1 MARHSLDL
9 DRRGFLKAGAA
20 GALATAVG
28 GRTLLQQDD
37 EETQRVDPGTGDDLV
52 KTVCTHCSVGC
63 GLQIA
68 VEEDTVVGQE
78 SWDDNPVNQGGLCSK
93 GASLTQT
100 ENSEQRLKE
109 PLKLEDGEWVRMEWD
124 AILDEIAGRLDDI
137 REETGPHGTF
147 WCGSAC
153 HSNEAA
159 YLIRK
164 LAALYGTNNV
174 DHQARICHST
184 TVTGIANTWGVGAMT
199 NNNNDMR
206 NIDVN
211 LIIGHNPL
219 ESHPVAWQHFQE
231 AQRRGGTHIVAEPR
245 YTKTAAAADDYIH
258 FRSGT
263 DVAFIY
269 GLIHHIVENDLH
281 DEEFIQ
287 SRVMEPT
294 WEEFRDD
301 VLPQY
306 DVETVSDICGT
317 PVEELEG
324 LAETLADA
332 DVSSVEW
339 AMGGTQHNNGTGN
352 TRAYAMLN
360 LALGHAAQPG
370 GGTPIYRG
378 HDNVQG
384 ATDLGVDSG
393 NTPGYYGLDQG
404 AWEHW
409 ANVWDESPYTSGDM
423 DYEWLHDRFHSTE
436 LMEKN
441 GFTVARW
448 FEGVLDDQW
457 EIYQPDPLRAA
468 IFWGHGL
475 GSLSEYK
482 RVREAVNEL
491 EFIVNI
497 DIFPNQVAELADAD
511 TDVYMLP
518 AATNIEEA
526 GSATNTGRQLQWR
539 NQAVS
544 PRHNA
549 RRDWVLMTQFAERLG
564 FGDHFDYDEV
574 EDVLREINL
583 GVRSVGYIGQT
594 PERLKAHQEASD
606 LFSVE
611 DLRADLDDD
620 EEVEIEDGETVEIQD
635 GEVYGLP
642 WPCWHEDHPGTPI
655 LYDASLHP
663 EDGGMDFRANW
674 WDAAVDEVEN
684 DEDPEVEPDD
694 HLRESFEPDWW
705 DGTLEGVPQ
714 YPLYANVLPDDP
726 SEPASLTI
734 PIEGAL
740 DEEVSVADV
749 AEALDEEGYD
759 VDLDRYEEFD
769 NEQPDAPWGRG
780 RARMKAW
787 NLEDEIPVHREP
799 AVTPRPD
806 LVDDYPCNEHTEDHW
821 RVELDNEAVQQENLD
836 AYEELEEHGDVEPMV
851 LTSGRQVEHTGAGA
865 KTRSTL
871 GTASRSPMMYLEINP
886 DVADELGVD
895 DGDWIAVTT
904 PHAEMFV
911 QTNVTERVPQDHA
924 FAPYHWSGILEG
936 EDLTENY
943 GGEMEGLE
951 PLVIGESINAGTA
964 PAYDRETQMQE
975 TKVTLCN
982 VRVADDEEIP
992 ELSEQQLQWQ
1002 EQRMNRDKR

>member
-1 MARHSLDL
+1 MSQSSLDI
-9 DRRGFLKAGAA
+9 DRRGFLKAGAVGTLA
-20 GALATAVG
+20 GAVG
-28 GRTLLQQDD
+28 GRTLLQ
-37 EETQRVDPGTGDDLV
+37 RVDGDEAAAVDPDAADELV

-63 GLQIA
+63 GLQMA
-68 VEEDTVVGQE
+68 VEDDTLVGQE
-78 SWDDNPVNQGGLCSK
+78 AWEDNPINQGGLCSK

-100 ENSEQRLKE
+100 VNSDKRLKE
-109 PLKLEDGEWVRMEWD
+109 PLKLEDGEWVAMEWD
-124 AILDEIAGRLDDI
+124 EILTEITDRLDDI
-137 REETGPHGTF
+137 REETGPHGVF

-164 LAALYGTNNV
+164 LAAFYGTNNV

-206 NIDVN
+206 NVDVN

-219 ESHPVAWQHFQE
+219 ESHPVAWQHFQV
-231 AQRRGGTHIVAEPR
+231 AQQRGGQHIVAEPR
-245 YTKTAAAADDYIH
+245 YTKTAAAADDYYH

-269 GLIHHIVENDLH
+269 GLAYHIVYNLEAH
-281 DEEFIQ
+281 DEEFIT

-301 VLPQY
+301 VLPEY
-306 DVETVSDICGT
+306 DLETVSDICDT
-317 PVEELEG
+317 PVEDLEE
-324 LAETLADA
+324 LAETLAEA
-332 DVSSVEW
+332 DVSCVEW

-384 ATDLGVDSG
+384 ATDLGVDAG
-393 NTPGYYGLDQG
+393 NTPGYYGLDPG

-409 ANVWDESPYTSGDM
+409 TNVWTESPYTSGEITYD
-423 DYEWLHDRFHSTE
+423 ELVDRFTDTE

-448 FEGVLDDQW
+448 FEGVLDDEW

-491 EFIVNI
+491 DFIVNV
-497 DIFPNQVAELADAD
+497 DIFPNQVAELAETD

-539 NQAVS
+539 NQAIS
-544 PRHNA
+544 PRHDS
-549 RRDWVLMTQFAERLG
+549 RPDWELMCEFADYLG
-564 FGDHFDYDEV
+564 FGEHFDYDEV

-583 GVRSVGYIGQT
+583 GVRSIGYIGQT

-611 DLRADLDDD
+611 DLRAELDDD
-620 EEVEIEDGETVEIQD
+620 EEVETEDGESVEILD

-642 WPCWHEDHPGTPI
+642 WPCWHDEHPGTPI
-655 LYDASLHP
+655 LYWDELHP

-674 WDAAVDEVEN
+674 WDAAVDAV
-684 DEDPEVEPDD
+684 DEGDDPEVDPED
-694 HLRESFEPDWW
+694 HLRDPYEPDWW

-714 YPLYANVLPDDP
+714 YPLYSTVLPDDP
-726 SEPASLTI
+726 EEPASLTL

-740 DEEVSVADV
+740 DEETSVADV
-749 AEALDEEGYD
+749 AEALEDEGFD
-759 VDLDRYEEFD
+759 VDVDRYADFD
-769 NEQPDAPWGRG
+769 NPQPDAPWGRG

-787 NLEDEIPVHREP
+787 QLEDEIPVHREP

-806 LVDDYPCNEHTEDHW
+806 LVDDYPCNERVEDHW
-821 RVELDNEAVQQENLD
+821 RVELDNEAVQQDNID
-836 AYEELEEHGDVEPMV
+836 AVSDLEEMGDVDPMV

-886 DVADELGVD
+886 EVAGDLEVE
-895 DGDWIAVTT
+895 DGDWIVVTT
-904 PHAEMFV
+904 PHAEMVV
-911 QTNVTERVPQDHA
+911 QTSVTERVNTSHA

-936 EDLTENY
+936 EDMTQNVPD
-943 GGEMEGLE
+943 GLE

-975 TKVTLCN
+975 TKTTLCN
-982 VRVADDEEIP
+982 VRVANGDEIP
-992 ELSEQQLQWQ
+992 DLPDHQLDWQ
-1002 EQRMNRDKR
+1002 EQHINRYKR